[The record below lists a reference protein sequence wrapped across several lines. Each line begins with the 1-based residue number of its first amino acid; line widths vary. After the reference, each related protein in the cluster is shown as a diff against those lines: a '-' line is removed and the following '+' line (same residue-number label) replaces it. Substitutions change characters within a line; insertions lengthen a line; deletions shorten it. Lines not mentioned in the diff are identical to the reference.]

1 MKVGEKGSL
10 TMTLTQEQ
18 VVQFAG
24 FCGDDHPM
32 HLDPEYAAKTR
43 FGRPVAHGVFTLAL
57 ISAVL
62 GTKFGG
68 PDVTVVQLGQ
78 SARFLK
84 AVYPGDTVTAICEV
98 TQVNPERRIAILD
111 CTCVNQEGEPVLTGE
126 TTIMLDRMPYGAS

>member
-1 MKVGEKGSL
+1 MEVGEKGSL

-18 VVQFAG
+18 VVQFAD

-32 HLDPEYAAKTR
+32 HLDLEYAAKTR
-43 FGRPVAHGVFTLAL
+43 FGRPVAQGVFTLAL

-62 GTKFGG
+62 GTKIGG

-78 SARFLK
+78 SARFLR
-84 AVYPGDTVTAICEV
+84 AVYPGDTLTATCEV
-98 TQVNPERRIAILD
+98 TRINPERRIAILD
-111 CTCVNQEGEPVLTGE
+111 CKCVNQEGEPVLTGE